1 MFAYGAYAHGK
12 VFIIGGDARVDAREV
27 TSVKA
32 YDEEQTNGIWKHPSA
47 CGLAPVSRK

>member
-32 YDEEQTNGIWKHPSA
+32 YDELTNKCIWKHPSA
-47 CGLAPVSRK
+47 CGLAPVTRK